1 MKIVDYMIDLSN
13 FKRTFFKK
21 EILEIFV
28 KLHIH
33 ICSRKILIFENG
45 RAQSTLIAFSKVDFS
60 KTSQN
65 IFHNNM
71 PTLFC
76 FYK

>member
-1 MKIVDYMIDLSN
+1 MKIIDYMIDLSN

-45 RAQSTLIAFSKVDFS
+45 RAQSTLTAFSKVDFP
-60 KTSQN
+60 QQYAY
-65 IFHNNM
+65 IV
-71 PTLFC
+71 LFL
-76 FYK
+76 

>member
-1 MKIVDYMIDLSN
+1 MKTIDYMIDLSN

-21 EILEIFV
+21 EILETFV
-28 KLHIH
+28 KFRIH
-33 ICSRKILIFENG
+33 FCSRKILIFENG
-45 RAQSTLIAFSKVDFS
+45 RAQSTLTACSKVDFS